1 MPQSSLI
8 SLPAL
13 FIPFSLLAA
22 PEAVKVEVLQN
33 KLDHPWSLPFLP
45 DNQGL
50 LVTLK
55 DGQLK
60 RWQAGKGLSDPI
72 VGVPKSGQTV
82 REDCWTWSSP
92 RILNNRAASG

>member
-33 KLDHPWSLPFLP
+33 KLDHP
-45 DNQGL
+45 GL
-50 LVTLK
+50 CRFCRTIK
-55 DGQLK
+55 
-60 RWQAGKGLSDPI
+60 A
-72 VGVPKSGQTV
+72 
-82 REDCWTWSSP
+82 CW
-92 RILNNRAASG
+92 